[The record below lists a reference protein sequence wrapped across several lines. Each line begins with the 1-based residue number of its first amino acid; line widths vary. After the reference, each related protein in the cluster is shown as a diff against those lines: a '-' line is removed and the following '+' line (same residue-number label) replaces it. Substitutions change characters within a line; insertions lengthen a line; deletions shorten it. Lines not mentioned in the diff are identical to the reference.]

1 MHAVDAARA
10 LTTRRG
16 RSLLEHCW
24 GDGAHASSNHTGGE
38 WMRFI
43 AWLVML
49 CMAVVF
55 LIVAVKK
62 WPPPQRV
69 FPRRKPLMSVPWC
82 LAARLLGYG
91 VFDWRTGKL
100 TPWWDFIK
108 ERHEILNIFAG
119 DAAFITQR
127 GRFAHLAT
135 ELASTAAASMVLTD
149 LTSARVSGGFWTNQI
164 WVFVLL
170 LTYDIVLG
178 IALRLAT
185 LGATKVSFE
194 AAENVG
200 FMCAESGEIQDLE
213 DEEQLI
219 EMGIKASHAFNL
231 TQYRLL
237 EACVAFSFV
246 NVLVCSLW
254 AHLANPADGCGDAFN
269 TFVAY
274 IYVFGLYQGFSL
286 TVISPFALTVRWC
299 AAAFLITRIDEVQTP
314 EETMDCCW
322 KHMCPRLCG
331 CRPPL
336 VTPLE
341 QRTVSKLFMSPRKD
355 NGVMTG
361 NIVKAAAVVGKSRY
375 DAQDSPLTPRP
386 ESMNRDVESGSA
398 DLFTS
403 ATEGK
408 EDTDDETPENI
419 GARPQLTLSPSEK
432 YAIFRRQ
439 ASLRKDIALEDI
451 DCAQY
456 PDGDFDHRPSYE
468 LGHSDQIAG
477 ESAFAAARMALI
489 SAGKLTPE
497 QVVRTR
503 DFKHDWSARKSRY
516 DSASDSGGE
525 STEDSDPELG
535 VNDKTADDVDD
546 VIVRTDVANMESSA
560 SPTVRW
566 SRKLKDAASPA
577 DDTIDDDELF
587 DEELDSDPW
596 GDGSA

>member
-16 RSLLEHCW
+16 RSLLDHCW
-24 GDGAHASSNHTGGE
+24 GDAAHASSNHTGGE

-108 ERHEILNIFAG
+108 ERHDILNIFAG

-185 LGATKVSFE
+185 LGATKASFE

-237 EACVAFSFV
+237 EACVA
-246 NVLVCSLW
+246 
-254 AHLANPADGCGDAFN
+254 ANPRTSQSQD
-269 TFVAY
+269 
-274 IYVFGLYQGFSL
+274 VFW
-286 TVISPFALTVRWC
+286 A
-299 AAAFLITRIDEVQTP
+299 E
-314 EETMDCCW
+314 
-322 KHMCPRLCG
+322 
-331 CRPPL
+331 
-336 VTPLE
+336 
-341 QRTVSKLFMSPRKD
+341 
-355 NGVMTG
+355 
-361 NIVKAAAVVGKSRY
+361 
-375 DAQDSPLTPRP
+375 
-386 ESMNRDVESGSA
+386 GS
-398 DLFTS
+398 
-403 ATEGK
+403 
-408 EDTDDETPENI
+408 
-419 GARPQLTLSPSEK
+419 
-432 YAIFRRQ
+432 
-439 ASLRKDIALEDI
+439 
-451 DCAQY
+451 
-456 PDGDFDHRPSYE
+456 
-468 LGHSDQIAG
+468 
-477 ESAFAAARMALI
+477 
-489 SAGKLTPE
+489 
-497 QVVRTR
+497 
-503 DFKHDWSARKSRY
+503 
-516 DSASDSGGE
+516 
-525 STEDSDPELG
+525 
-535 VNDKTADDVDD
+535 
-546 VIVRTDVANMESSA
+546 
-560 SPTVRW
+560 
-566 SRKLKDAASPA
+566 
-577 DDTIDDDELF
+577 
-587 DEELDSDPW
+587 
-596 GDGSA
+596 

>member
-1 MHAVDAARA
+1 
-10 LTTRRG
+10 
-16 RSLLEHCW
+16 
-24 GDGAHASSNHTGGE
+24 
-38 WMRFI
+38 
-43 AWLVML
+43 
-49 CMAVVF
+49 
-55 LIVAVKK
+55 
-62 WPPPQRV
+62 
-69 FPRRKPLMSVPWC
+69 
-82 LAARLLGYG
+82 
-91 VFDWRTGKL
+91 
-100 TPWWDFIK
+100 
-108 ERHEILNIFAG
+108 
-119 DAAFITQR
+119 
-127 GRFAHLAT
+127 
-135 ELASTAAASMVLTD
+135 
-149 LTSARVSGGFWTNQI
+149 
-164 WVFVLL
+164 
-170 LTYDIVLG
+170 
-178 IALRLAT
+178 
-185 LGATKVSFE
+185 
-194 AAENVG
+194 
-200 FMCAESGEIQDLE
+200 
-213 DEEQLI
+213 
-219 EMGIKASHAFNL
+219 
-231 TQYRLL
+231 
-237 EACVAFSFV
+237 
-246 NVLVCSLW
+246 
-254 AHLANPADGCGDAFN
+254 
-269 TFVAY
+269 
-274 IYVFGLYQGFSL
+274 
-286 TVISPFALTVRWC
+286 
-299 AAAFLITRIDEVQTP
+299 
-314 EETMDCCW
+314 
-322 KHMCPRLCG
+322 
-331 CRPPL
+331 
-336 VTPLE
+336 
-341 QRTVSKLFMSPRKD
+341 
-355 NGVMTG
+355 MTG
-361 NIVKAAAVVGKSRY
+361 NIVKAAAGVGKSRY

-535 VNDKTADDVDD
+535 LNDKTADDVDD